1 MALSDM
7 ATAANERLN
16 QRVMVLRRNFNE
28 QKWVTVKSVMQ
39 ATGYTE
45 ATVLK
50 WAKKGNVPLLKD
62 DGAPVVP
69 LTKANRPR
77 WI

>member
-1 MALSDM
+1 MTLSNMANAS
-7 ATAANERLN
+7 NEKFN
-16 QRVMVLRRNFNE
+16 QRVMILKRNFND
-28 QKWVTVKSVMQ
+28 QKWVTVQSVMQ

-50 WAKKGNVPLLKD
+50 WAKAGNVPLLKP